1 MATGKMEARSESEE
15 EHLNS
20 LHPQKE
26 QKEASAPPKIWKY
39 RSVKDILIGILVF
52 LVITLTITIIAVTA
66 PRDAEPPG
74 HRLVPSALCGP
85 PCPHRWIG
93 YAGKCYHFS
102 KMKMNWNSSSSY
114 CKSHNASLA
123 RIGSEEQEFVKHLTG
138 PHYFWIGLRRDPGQP
153 WKWLNGENSTL
164 LQREPVTATPVFEY
178 NPFRKSIQVQK
189 HSKTESRSLKMEASR
204 QKTQSGSHV
213 SCSTSGAHSK
223 TTPFPSAF
231 GFRNV

>member
-164 LQREPVTATPVFEY
+164 RIADTGGECVHLDEKATASASGCHTELPC
-178 NPFRKSIQVQK
+178 IC
-189 HSKTESRSLKMEASR
+189 SK
-204 QKTQSGSHV
+204 
-213 SCSTSGAHSK
+213 
-223 TTPFPSAF
+223 PSACTSP
-231 GFRNV
+231 NCLSAL